1 MYKILLICNHMEKVR
16 SSRAAELI
24 KRQFFSLSIV
34 NVLFFLPFK
43 PPHLKLVCQVR
54 YVKK

>member
-1 MYKILLICNHMEKVR
+1 MEKVR